1 MKELRNNNLPIQLK
15 LPKIDSKNKDFNK
28 RQNERYYGIKFNS
41 IKQQDNKCILPRISD
56 NSNSNMTLLNKKSE
70 FNNLKQKEYRNVKYM
85 SENELSKNLNL
96 IKINQDNKKN
106 DNIIITKVIN
116 IELQNNMILKNNL
129 KKKKF
134 KNSLLNILDK
144 NDLNKNKLNEKRDD
158 EDKFDEN
165 KIVENED
172 LKNNNKEQNKNVKL
186 KIFGLVNHNN
196 YCFMNSSLQIFFHL
210 EQFVEKIVNIKL
222 NNNNQ
227 LLSIEI
233 QNILKITENNSIADP
248 IKIKNIINSIQPEYK
263 NDDQEDAFELITIFL
278 EQLKQELKNIDNNY
292 KPNININDNDELN
305 AWNKFKKRHIDKYN
319 SFIWE
324 LFYGIIKKE
333 IICEKKH
340 RILINYIPFN
350 IIELPQFNE
359 NITLINL
366 IEYFQKENEVFAE
379 YECNK
384 CGEIDK
390 YFIKK
395 TIITLPKYLLI
406 YSDKNKIKTINEI
419 KYKDIIKEE
428 SKNNDIYQLKGLIGY
443 NGNSYSGHYYSRC
456 KIYNDW
462 YYFSD
467 SNFKKI
473 ETPNISQNDIILVFE
488 LKTN

>member
-1 MKELRNNNLPIQLK
+1 
-15 LPKIDSKNKDFNK
+15 
-28 RQNERYYGIKFNS
+28 
-41 IKQQDNKCILPRISD
+41 
-56 NSNSNMTLLNKKSE
+56 
-70 FNNLKQKEYRNVKYM
+70 
-85 SENELSKNLNL
+85 
-96 IKINQDNKKN
+96 
-106 DNIIITKVIN
+106 
-116 IELQNNMILKNNL
+116 
-129 KKKKF
+129 
-134 KNSLLNILDK
+134 
-144 NDLNKNKLNEKRDD
+144 
-158 EDKFDEN
+158 
-165 KIVENED
+165 
-172 LKNNNKEQNKNVKL
+172 
-186 KIFGLVNHNN
+186 
-196 YCFMNSSLQIFFHL
+196 MNSSLQIFFHL

-292 KPNININDNDELN
+292 KPNININDNEELN

-366 IEYFQKENEVFAE
+366 IEYFQKENEVFAK

-406 YSDKNKIKTINEI
+406 YSDKNKIKNINEI

-473 ETPNISQNDIILVFE
+473 ETPNISQNDIILVLE

>member
-1 MKELRNNNLPIQLK
+1 MGCCFNYVNNFFNYEEKITLENRNN
-15 LPKIDSKNKDFNK
+15 
-28 RQNERYYGIKFNS
+28 
-41 IKQQDNKCILPRISD
+41 
-56 NSNSNMTLLNKKSE
+56 
-70 FNNLKQKEYRNVKYM
+70 
-85 SENELSKNLNL
+85 
-96 IKINQDNKKN
+96 
-106 DNIIITKVIN
+106 
-116 IELQNNMILKNNL
+116 
-129 KKKKF
+129 
-134 KNSLLNILDK
+134 KNSLNQRNRDEISYNNKNSSISNIDEKKGKININNINDNKEEINVENIDK
-144 NDLNKNKLNEKRDD
+144 NKEEIN
-158 EDKFDEN
+158 
-165 KIVENED
+165 VENED
-172 LKNNNKEQNKNVKL
+172 ENKEEINVENIDENKEEINVENIDGNKKEINVEKINENKEEINAENINNNKEEINAENIDENKEEINLENINNNKEEINAENINNNKEQNKNVKL

-210 EQFVEKIVNIKL
+210 ERFVEKIVNIKL

-366 IEYFQKENEVFAE
+366 IEYFQKENEVFAK

-406 YSDKNKIKTINEI
+406 YSDKNKIKNINEI

-467 SNFKKI
+467 INFKKI
-473 ETPNISQNDIILVFE
+473 ETPNISQNDMILVFE
-488 LKTN
+488 LKTNENN

>member
-1 MKELRNNNLPIQLK
+1 M
-15 LPKIDSKNKDFNK
+15 
-28 RQNERYYGIKFNS
+28 Y
-41 IKQQDNKCILPRISD
+41 
-56 NSNSNMTLLNKKSE
+56 SE

-134 KNSLLNILDK
+134 KNSLLNILNK

-210 EQFVEKIVNIKL
+210 ERFVEKIVNIKL

-292 KPNININDNDELN
+292 KPNININDNEELN

-319 SFIWE
+319 SFFWE

-366 IEYFQKENEVFAE
+366 IEYFQKENEVFAK

-467 SNFKKI
+467 SHFKKI

>member
-1 MKELRNNNLPIQLK
+1 MGCCFNCVNDFFNYEEKITLENRNN
-15 LPKIDSKNKDFNK
+15 
-28 RQNERYYGIKFNS
+28 
-41 IKQQDNKCILPRISD
+41 
-56 NSNSNMTLLNKKSE
+56 
-70 FNNLKQKEYRNVKYM
+70 
-85 SENELSKNLNL
+85 
-96 IKINQDNKKN
+96 
-106 DNIIITKVIN
+106 
-116 IELQNNMILKNNL
+116 
-129 KKKKF
+129 
-134 KNSLLNILDK
+134 KNSLNQRNRDEISY
-144 NDLNKNKLNEKRDD
+144 NNKNSSISNIDEKKGKININNINDNK
-158 EDKFDEN
+158 EEINAENIFNNKEEINVENIDEN
-165 KIVENED
+165 KNEINVEKINENKEEINVENIDGNKKEINVEKINENKEEINVENID
-172 LKNNNKEQNKNVKL
+172 GNKDEINAENINENKEEINLENINNNKEEINAENINNNKEENKNVKL

-350 IIELPQFNE
+350 IIELPQFHE

-366 IEYFQKENEVFAE
+366 IEYFQKENKVFAE

-395 TIITLPKYLLI
+395 TIVTLPKYLLF

-473 ETPNISQNDIILVFE
+473 ETPNISQNDMILVFE